1 VRAAAII
8 TEGLGFG
15 EGPRWHGDRLW
26 FSDFY
31 RRAIFSV
38 APDGSGEVRE
48 LEVPHQ
54 PSGLGWLADGDLIYA
69 SMTDHT
75 VHRVGA
81 GADRVLADL
90 SEYCGYWL
98 NDLVVGAD
106 DTIYAGN
113 FGFDLDLELRDHGT
127 ARLARRGVPTTT
139 LVVLSPEGDVRQ
151 VVEDMTFPNGTVLT
165 PDGSTL
171 VIGETL
177 AFRLTAFDVRGDGTL
192 ERRRTWA
199 QLEFVAPDG
208 MCLDDEGAIW
218 LADALAPRCLRVA
231 EGGAVLDEVATSQTA
246 FACALGGDDGRT
258 LYVMTA
264 PTSSRF
270 DLEGRSLGRI
280 EACAVDAGRA
290 GRP

>member
-1 VRAAAII
+1 MRSATII
-8 TEGLGFG
+8 AEGLGFG
-15 EGPRWHGDRLW
+15 EGPRWREGRLW

-31 RRAIFSV
+31 RRAVFSM
-38 APDGSGEVRE
+38 APDGSNERVE

-54 PSGLGWLADGDLIYA
+54 PSGLGWLANGDLIYA

-75 VHRVGA
+75 VHRA
-81 GADRVLADL
+81 GPGGDRVLADL
-90 SEYCGYWL
+90 SEYCGFWL
-98 NDLVVGAD
+98 NDLTVGAD
-106 DTIYAGN
+106 GTIYVGN

-127 ARLARRGVPTTT
+127 TRLAASGVPTTA
-139 LVVLSPEGDVRQ
+139 LVVLSPEGDVLQ
-151 VVEDMTFPNGTVLT
+151 VVPDMTVPNGTVLT
-165 PDGSTL
+165 PDGATL

-177 AFRLTAFDVRGDGTL
+177 AFRLTAFDVRSDGTL
-192 ERRRTWA
+192 ENRRTWA
-199 QLEFVAPDG
+199 QLDFVATDG

-218 LADALAPRCLRVA
+218 LADALAPRCLRVR
-231 EGGAVLDEVATSQTA
+231 EGGEVLDEVSTSQYA

-270 DLEGRSLGRI
+270 ELEGQSLGRI
-280 EACAVDAGRA
+280 EACAVDAPGA